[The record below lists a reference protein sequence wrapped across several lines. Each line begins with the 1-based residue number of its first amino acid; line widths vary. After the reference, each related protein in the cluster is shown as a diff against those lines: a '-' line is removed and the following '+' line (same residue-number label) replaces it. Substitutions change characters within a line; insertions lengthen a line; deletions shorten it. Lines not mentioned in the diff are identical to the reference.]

1 MPWTPKQAGY
11 MASNHPQIFKREV
24 AKLGAA
30 LIKKP
35 VIRTGFGGKKK
46 GSK

>member
-1 MPWTPKQAGY
+1 MPWMPRQAGF
-11 MASNHPQIFKREV
+11 MASNHQQIYKREV

-35 VIRTGFGGKKK
+35 NIRTGFGGKKK
-46 GSK
+46 GK